1 MRLKRVMIGAPKS
14 GSGKTTI
21 VKSFLKMGSNP
32 FIRTKREKH
41 EFPII
46 KRIFVLFFL
55 FFALQNIAKQG
66 KNLLKTYAKLT
77 QLTQKLRNF

>member
-1 MRLKRVMIGAPKS
+1 
-14 GSGKTTI
+14 
-21 VKSFLKMGSNP
+21 MGSNP
-32 FIRTKREKH
+32 FIRTKIEKH

-66 KNLLKTYAKLT
+66 KNELKSYAKLT
-77 QLTQKLRNF
+77 LLTQKLRTF